1 MQNLIKNSQLKHCFH
16 VMGKFWL
23 KKNEEENKP
32 VENYLEVHEDELD
45 QKYLFHSQWD

>member
-1 MQNLIKNSQLKHCFH
+1 MNIYWKKAIYLIL
-16 VMGKFWL
+16 V

-32 VENYLEVHEDELD
+32 LENYLEVHEDELD